1 MLAPA
6 TTTVCAVLIALA
18 AVLSA
23 SAPAVAADA
32 PPPTVSVT
40 GTGRVSVRPDTALVT
55 VGAEARAATL
65 ADATADVAR
74 RMTAVVARAKALGV
88 QEADIT
94 TVTYAVEPIVAP
106 RRTEEEGTRII
117 AYRATN
123 VVRLRLRALDTA
135 GRILDEAVAAG
146 ANVVR
151 GVQFTVAEPGPAE
164 ARARAEAV
172 RDARERAQQL
182 AAAAGVKLVELVW
195 LAEGAGARPFPEP
208 VLRQTMAMSAGPIE
222 PGQMEIIVTVEAR
235 WRVAP

>member
-1 MLAPA
+1 MLTPA
-6 TTTVCAVLIALA
+6 TTAVSAVLIALA
-18 AVLSA
+18 AVLFA
-23 SAPAVAADA
+23 CAPAGAADA
-32 PPPTVSVT
+32 PPTISVT
-40 GTGRVSVRPDTALVT
+40 GTGRVSVRPDNALVA

-74 RMTAVVARAKALGV
+74 RMTAVVGRARALGV

-94 TVTYAVEPIVAP
+94 TVTYSVEPIVAP
-106 RRTEEEGTRII
+106 RRTEEEGTRIV

-195 LAEGAGARPFPEP
+195 LGEGAGPRPFPEP

-222 PGQMEIIVTVEAR
+222 PGQMEITVTVEAR

>member
-1 MLAPA
+1 MIVPMTRVA
-6 TTTVCAVLIALA
+6 TAVLIALVA
-18 AVLSA
+18 LLSGRA
-23 SAPAVAADA
+23 SAVAADA
-32 PPPTVSVT
+32 PPTISVT
-40 GTGRVSVRPDTALVT
+40 GTGRIGVRPDTALVT

-65 ADATADVAR
+65 ADATADVSR

-94 TVTYAVEPIVAP
+94 TVTYSVEPIAAP
-106 RRTEEEGTRII
+106 RRTEDEGTKII

-123 VVRLRLRALDTA
+123 VVRLRLRALDAA
-135 GRILDEAVAAG
+135 GRILDETVAAG

-151 GVQFTVAEPGPAE
+151 GVQFTVAEPGPVE

-195 LAEGAGARPFPEP
+195 LGEGAGARPLPEP
-208 VLRQTMAMSAGPIE
+208 VYRMTAVSAGPIE
-222 PGQMEIIVTVEAR
+222 PGQMEITVTVEAR